1 MTSIRLYRRH
11 FLKLASV
18 SPVILASLANA
29 QDLSPPIDHGIGGTG
44 NSLKSGD
51 DHGIGGTGVFG
62 TIERF
67 GSIYVNG
74 HRITYSADVPVYVDG
89 IRANTRTMR
98 LGQVVRVALAGSL
111 TNPAASAIYITS
123 EVTGRVE
130 SIDTDGL
137 VVLSQRIE
145 LAPQTS
151 LPKLKP
157 GMIVSVHGI
166 RKPDGVIV
174 ASLVER
180 RSRRT
185 HSLLR
190 GVATNASG
198 RLKIGDLTLD
208 LPSDH
213 LVGRRVVVDLADRS
227 GDLRLLRVR
236 EEELI
241 PGLNNGNISVE
252 TYAEN
257 DGHAVNLGIGI
268 TLSGAKA
275 AHLASRSH
283 VYLDL
288 AISGGDFV
296 SSPRQAEHL
305 GPNPLQS
312 KPQNEGPAPQDGP
325 GHGAGPERSDGPGG
339 QPR

>member
-1 MTSIRLYRRH
+1 MTSIRLYRRR

-18 SPVILASLANA
+18 SPVILASLVNA
-29 QDLSPPIDHGIGGTG
+29 QDFPPPIDHGIGGTG
-44 NSLKSGD
+44 NSLKGGD
-51 DHGIGGTGVFG
+51 DHGIGGTGIFG
-62 TIERF
+62 TIKRF

-74 HRITYSADVPVYVDG
+74 HRITYSPDVPIYLDG
-89 IRANTRTMR
+89 IRANARAMR

-111 TNPAASAIYITS
+111 ASPVASAIYVTS

-130 SIDTDGL
+130 SIDTHGL

-145 LAPQTS
+145 LTPQTS
-151 LPKLKP
+151 LPKLKL
-157 GMIVSVHGI
+157 GMIVSVYGI

-174 ASLVER
+174 ASLIER

-185 HSLLR
+185 HPLLR
-190 GVATNASG
+190 GVATNDSG

-208 LPSDH
+208 LSSDH
-213 LVGRRVVVDLADRS
+213 LVGRRVVVDFAGGS
-227 GDLRLLRVR
+227 GDLHILRVK
-236 EEELI
+236 EEELV
-241 PGLNNGNISVE
+241 PGLNNGNINIE
-252 TYAEN
+252 TYAES

-275 AHLASRSH
+275 ASLVSRSH

-296 SSPRQAEHL
+296 SSQRQAEPL

-312 KPQNEGPAPQDGP
+312 KPQIEGPASQDGR